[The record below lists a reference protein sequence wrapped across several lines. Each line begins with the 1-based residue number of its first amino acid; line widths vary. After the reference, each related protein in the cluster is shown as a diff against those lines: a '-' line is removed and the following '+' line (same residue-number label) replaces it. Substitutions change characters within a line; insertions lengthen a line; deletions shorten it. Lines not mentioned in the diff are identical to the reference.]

1 MSASPNNHTR
11 SPRDVEQQLLE
22 LTTLH
27 EISKVLTE
35 SLDLQ
40 VTCSRVLKLLSQLL
54 GMERGTFLM
63 REPESGKLSIV
74 AAQGLAPEEIAR
86 GRYAVGEGIVGRV
99 VATGS
104 PIVIPAIGDEPL
116 FLDRTGA
123 RAKLIDRGSI
133 TFLCV
138 PVKVGG
144 EVVGVLSADRLF
156 EDRVPFDR
164 DLRFLTIVAGSIA
177 QAVRINEMV
186 REEKQ
191 RLLDENLSLK
201 SELKGRYRFDNIV
214 GVSDRM
220 QAVFGQVDRVSKSNA
235 TVILRGES
243 GTGKEMIAGLIHYNS
258 GRAQG
263 PFIKLN
269 CAALPETLL
278 ETELFGHARG
288 AFTGAV
294 GEKRGRFELA
304 NGGTL
309 FLDEVGDLPLSFQ
322 IKLLRVLQERQFE
335 RVGGTE
341 TISVDVRLITATNR
355 VLEEAV
361 RAGQFRE
368 DLYYRLNVIPI
379 FLPPLRER
387 PEDVPPLIEFYL
399 ARFDQENGKA
409 VRLSRAVYDRLL
421 RYPWPGNIRELQHA
435 VEHLV
440 VMAAGNEAGEA
451 ELPLSILNGPGYAA
465 QPVAG
470 AGFPMPAFGPGPLP
484 APGAPVPA
492 ANPLGLSALELSE
505 KEMIEEA
512 VAKAEGNRS
521 KAARALGITPRQ
533 IGYRMRKFGIP
544 G

>member
-1 MSASPNNHTR
+1 MAANHNHPGR
-11 SPRDVEQQLLE
+11 SRRDVDLQLLE

-35 SLDLQ
+35 SLDLR
-40 VTCSRVLKLLSQLL
+40 VTVGRVLKLLSQML
-54 GMERGTFLM
+54 GMARGTFLM
-63 REPESGKLSIV
+63 REPGHPRLSIV
-74 AAQGLAPEEIAR
+74 AAHGMTEEEIAR
-86 GRYAVGEGIVGRV
+86 GKYKVGEGIVGRV
-99 VATGS
+99 VASGS
-104 PIVIPAIGDEPL
+104 PIVVPDIGDEPL

-123 RAKLIDRGSI
+123 RSKLDRKSI
-133 TFLCV
+133 SFVCV

-144 EVVGVLSADRLF
+144 ETIGVLSADRLF

-164 DLRFLTIVAGSIA
+164 DVQFLTIVAGSIA
-177 QAVRINEMV
+177 QAVRIGEMV
-186 REEKQ
+186 RDEQQ

-201 SELKGRYRFDNIV
+201 SELKGRYKFDNIV

-220 QAVFGQVDRVSKSNA
+220 QAVFGQVDRVSRSNA

-258 GRAQG
+258 ARSQG

-278 ETELFGHARG
+278 EAELFGHARG

-304 NGGTL
+304 DGGTL

-379 FLPPLRER
+379 FLPPLRDR

-399 ARFDQENGKA
+399 DRFNRENGKS

-451 ELPLSILNGPGYAA
+451 ELPLSILNGPGYAS
-465 QPVAG
+465 QPSAG
-470 AGFPMPAFGPGPLP
+470 AGFPLPAFGPGPLP
-484 APGAPVPA
+484 PPGSPVQA
-492 ANPLGLSALELSE
+492 ANPQGLSAIELSE
-505 KEMIEEA
+505 KEMIEA
-512 VAKAEGNRS
+512 AIAKAEGNRS

-533 IGYRMRKFGIP
+533 IGYKAKKYGI
-544 G
+544 GG

>member
-1 MSASPNNHTR
+1 LSANHNHAGR
-11 SPRDVEQQLLE
+11 GRRDVDQQLLE
-22 LTTLH
+22 LTALH

-35 SLDLQ
+35 SLDLR
-40 VTCSRVLKLLSQLL
+40 VTCGKVLKLLSQML
-54 GMERGTFLM
+54 GMARGTFLM
-63 REPESGKLSIV
+63 REPGHARLAIV
-74 AAQGLAPEEIAR
+74 AAHGMTEAEIAR
-86 GRYAVGEGIVGRV
+86 GQYKVGEGIVGRV
-99 VATGS
+99 VASGS
-104 PIVIPAIGDEPL
+104 PIVVPDIGDEPL

-123 RAKLIDRGSI
+123 REKLDRNAI
-133 TFLCV
+133 AFLCV

-144 EVVGVLSADRLF
+144 ETVGVLTVDRLF

-164 DLRFLTIVAGSIA
+164 DVQFLTIVAGSIA
-177 QAVRINEMV
+177 QAVRIGEMV
-186 REEKQ
+186 RDEQQ

-220 QAVFGQVDRVSKSNA
+220 QAVFGQVDRVSRSNA

-258 GRAQG
+258 NRAQG

-278 ETELFGHARG
+278 EAELFGHARG

-309 FLDEVGDLPLSFQ
+309 FLDEVGDLPLTFQ
-322 IKLLRVLQERQFE
+322 IRLLRVLQERQFE

-355 VLEEAV
+355 ALEEAV

-399 ARFDQENGKA
+399 DRFNRENAKS

-465 QPVAG
+465 QPAAG
-470 AGFPMPAFGPGPLP
+470 AGFPLPAFGPAPLP
-484 APGAPVPA
+484 GPGAPAPA
-492 ANPLGLSALELSE
+492 ANPLGLSAIELSE
-505 KEMIEEA
+505 KALIEEA
-512 VAKAEGNRS
+512 IAKAEGNRS

-533 IGYRMRKFGIP
+533 IGYKARKYGI
-544 G
+544 GG